1 MFLIAKV
8 GAYAGELRE
17 YSPEAG
23 RALLALGRA
32 VSPYAAGGAVQ
43 SGPPV
48 LVDGSAT
55 DSVVPRGIVEK
66 VERAARRKAKH
77 GRR

>member
-23 RALLALGRA
+23 RTLLALGRA
-32 VSPYAAGGAVQ
+32 VSPYAAGGVVQ
-43 SGPPV
+43 PGPSF
-48 LVDGSAT
+48 LVGESVT
-55 DSVVPRGIVEK
+55 DSVVPRGIAEK
-66 VERAARRKAKH
+66 IERAARRKAKH